1 MKKEINDNDMRLFA
15 ELLSSI
21 MPENWGFTLLTF
33 ETNNNAAKVN
43 YISSA
48 ERESMI
54 GTMQTML
61 DKWNRG
67 EEFMNPNMN

>member
-1 MKKEINDNDMRLFA
+1 MKKQLDNESMRLIA
-15 ELLSSI
+15 DLLQTF
-21 MPENWGFTLLTF
+21 MPEGWGFTLLTF
-33 ETNNNAAKVN
+33 ETNNDAARVL

-48 ERESMI
+48 ERESMK

-67 EEFMNPNMN
+67 DDFVKPNLN